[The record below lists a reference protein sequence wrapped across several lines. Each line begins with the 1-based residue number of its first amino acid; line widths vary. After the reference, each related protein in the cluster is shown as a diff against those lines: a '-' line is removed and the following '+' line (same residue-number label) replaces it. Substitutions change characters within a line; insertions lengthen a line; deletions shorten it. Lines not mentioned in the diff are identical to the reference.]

1 MKTLISWNQIDKYT
15 DQLCEQISDY
25 CTENNYELEDL
36 NGIYGIPRGG
46 IIVAVMMSH
55 KLQLPY
61 IDRLQTMYGK
71 RFIVLDDIADSGKT
85 LQQMK
90 AEVFDNALFA
100 TIHYNSESVVEPH
113 FWIKEKL
120 TDWIIYPWERVNAK
134 PIQDYKLE
142 QKSQ

>member
-1 MKTLISWNQIDKYT
+1 
-15 DQLCEQISDY
+15 
-25 CTENNYELEDL
+25 
-36 NGIYGIPRGG
+36 
-46 IIVAVMMSH
+46 
-55 KLQLPY
+55 
-61 IDRLQTMYGK
+61 MYGK

-120 TDWIIYPWERVNAK
+120 TDWIIYPWERVDAK